1 MRKIHSGK
9 VRDIF
14 EYDWDDEEICVIA
27 SDRVSA
33 FDEVIP
39 GLEIKDKG
47 KILTE
52 ISRNWAE
59 LIDLGGFIGDNY
71 ETAYTFFSDEQRN
84 EIVRS
89 GLDLE
94 RAQNQL
100 RLEMVKIEAVV
111 RGYIT
116 GSLWKAYHEDGLHE
130 FCGIKLPEGLKESDR
145 LPEPIFTPTT
155 KAPVGQHDE
164 NLTFEEMV
172 KVIEDSNMEYLPDYE
187 YDAKGL
193 AETIQEWSL
202 RLYKDACVEAESR
215 GIIIADTKFEF
226 GLSEDGYLM
235 VGDEILTPDSS
246 RFWPCPEYEP
256 GRPQKSLDKQ
266 IIRDFVKAEKAAGKT
281 NITLPREII
290 ERTRVAYQTILDA
303 LFPSIN

>member
-1 MRKIHSGK
+1 MRRIHKGK

-14 EYDWDDEEICVIA
+14 EYDWDDEEICIIA

-33 FDEVIP
+33 FDKVIP
-39 GLEIKDKG
+39 GLEIEDKG

-52 ISRNWAE
+52 ISRYWAE
-59 LIDLGGFIGDNY
+59 LIDLGGFIGNDY
-71 ETAYTFFSDEQRN
+71 ETAYTFFSDEQRDQ
-84 EIVRS
+84 IVRS

-100 RLEMVKIEAVV
+100 RLEMIKIEAVV

-116 GSLWKAYHEDGLHE
+116 GSLWEAYKNGLRE

-172 KVIEDSNMEYLPDYE
+172 KVIENSGMECLPDYE
-187 YDAKGL
+187 YDARGL

-202 RLYKDACVEAESR
+202 QLYKDAYAEAESK

-226 GLSEDGYLM
+226 GLSKGSYLM
-235 VGDEILTPDSS
+235 IGDEILTPDSS
-246 RFWPCPEYEP
+246 RFWPCSEYEP
-256 GRPQKSLDKQ
+256 GRPQKSMDKQ
-266 IIRDFVKAEKAAGKT
+266 IIRDFIKAEKAAGKT
-281 NITLPREII
+281 SITLPREII
-290 ERTRVAYQTILDA
+290 ERTKVAYQAILDT
-303 LFPSIN
+303 LFPDEY